1 MIWEA
6 LKKSLI
12 VKEMEADSCED
23 VFRQL
28 GGALI
33 REGYAKSTYIEA
45 LCTREK
51 EYPTGLDIEGFGV
64 AIHHTDVSHVNQ
76 AATAIAVLKNPVTF
90 IQMGSDDEEVSVKLV
105 FMLAVVEPKAHM
117 EELQRILSIIQ
128 DKAVLEQIAEA
139 QDEETMIEI
148 IKEKENSL

>member
-51 EYPTGLDIEGFGV
+51 EYPTDGHRG
-64 AIHHTDVSHVNQ
+64 
-76 AATAIAVLKNPVTF
+76 
-90 IQMGSDDEEVSVKLV
+90 
-105 FMLAVVEPKAHM
+105 
-117 EELQRILSIIQ
+117 
-128 DKAVLEQIAEA
+128 AEKSGHIYPDG
-139 QDEETMIEI
+139 Q
-148 IKEKENSL
+148 

>member
-51 EYPTGLDIEGFGV
+51 DYPTGLDIRRLRRGDPPHGCKPCKPGRDG
-64 AIHHTDVSHVNQ
+64 HR
-76 AATAIAVLKNPVTF
+76 
-90 IQMGSDDEEVSVKLV
+90 G
-105 FMLAVVEPKAHM
+105 
-117 EELQRILSIIQ
+117 
-128 DKAVLEQIAEA
+128 AEKSGHIYPDG
-139 QDEETMIEI
+139 Q
-148 IKEKENSL
+148 

>member
-45 LCTREK
+45 LCLSGR
-51 EYPTGLDIEGFGV
+51 
-64 AIHHTDVSHVNQ
+64 
-76 AATAIAVLKNPVTF
+76 
-90 IQMGSDDEEVSVKLV
+90 VK
-105 FMLAVVEPKAHM
+105 
-117 EELQRILSIIQ
+117 
-128 DKAVLEQIAEA
+128 
-139 QDEETMIEI
+139 
-148 IKEKENSL
+148 